1 MRVLVGHSPYR
12 QPGGEDRYVDLLV
25 ELLSAEHDVARF
37 ERRNDDL
44 GSSPR
49 TAGRMLGSP
58 RLVREARDA
67 LAAFAPDVV
76 HVHNLYPGI
85 GPALHLAARRAGVPL
100 VMTVHNYRLRCPN
113 GLMYTE
119 DGLCHRCVSGN
130 RGHALLH
137 DCFPTTAQAVAYA
150 TVLSAH
156 QWLLPLE
163 RMVDAFVAPSEFVA
177 DRLRDWGIDASRVHV
192 VPHPMATVPGANT
205 VPGTHGLFL
214 GRMREE
220 KGPDIALAAL
230 EQAGDQPFVFAG
242 SGPMQDELQARAHR
256 ANLRQVRF
264 VGWQPPDEVQ
274 RLIADARY
282 VVMPSRFEEPAGLVA
297 LEAMAAGRPVVVS
310 DRGALPEL
318 AETGAALVTPAD
330 DVPALATTMAR
341 LIEDEDLAARMGTA
355 GLTTVAGRHAPDV
368 HARALAEVYGS
379 AAGRGAVS
387 TPGP

>member
-12 QPGGEDRYVDLLV
+12 QPGGEDRYVDLLI
-25 ELLSAEHDVARF
+25 ELLKAHHDVARF

-44 GSSPR
+44 RATPG
-49 TAGRMLGSP
+49 TAARMLGSP
-58 RLVREARDA
+58 RLVREARRA
-67 LAAFAPDVV
+67 VASFAPDVV
-76 HVHNLYPGI
+76 HVHNVYPSI

-119 DGLCHRCVSGN
+119 GGLCHRCVSGN
-130 RGHALLH
+130 RGHALWH
-137 DCFPTTAQAVAYA
+137 DCFPSTTQAAAYA

-177 DRLRDWGIDASRVHV
+177 NRLRNWGVQAERVHV
-192 VPHPMATVPGANT
+192 VPHPMATVPGAT
-205 VPGTHGLFL
+205 TAPGTHGLFL
-214 GRMREE
+214 GRLREE
-220 KGPDIALAAL
+220 KGPDTVVAAL
-230 EQAGDQPFVFAG
+230 ERAGDRPFVFAG
-242 SGPMQDELQARAHR
+242 SGPMLSDLQVRARR
-256 ANLRQVRF
+256 ANLHQARF
-264 VGWQPPDEVQ
+264 VGWQTPEQVQ
-274 RLIADARY
+274 RLVADARY

-318 AETGAALVTPAD
+318 ATTGAALVAPAD
-330 DVPALATTMAR
+330 DVESLAIAMTR
-341 LIEDEDLAARMGTA
+341 LDEDEDLAARMGAA
-355 GLTTVAGRHAPDV
+355 GLATVARRHTPEGHGRAV
-368 HARALAEVYGS
+368 ARVYRS
-379 AAGRGAVS
+379 AAGRGSVS